1 MVTASRDRGRSDPRS
16 RTADVFIDVPHS
28 LDMRELYK
36 VGAAGSMRYQAAI
49 FLSMPRCSWIA
60 RTSARISS
68 ISLVT
73 PFEFL

>member
-1 MVTASRDRGRSDPRS
+1 MVTASRDRGRFDPRP

-28 LDMRELYK
+28 LDMRDK
-36 VGAAGSMRYQAAI
+36 VGSAGSMRYQAAI
-49 FLSMPRCSWIA
+49 FLSMPRCFWIA

-73 PFEFL
+73 PFKFP